1 MNVRMDSV
9 MEFILFLSFMD
20 DMDDVVEYLRSVRC
34 GIEGE
39 WNF

>member
-1 MNVRMDSV
+1 MNERMDSV
-9 MEFILFLSFMD
+9 KEFILFLSFMD
-20 DMDDVVEYLRSVRC
+20 DVVAYLRSVRC

>member
-1 MNVRMDSV
+1 MNERMDSIK
-9 MEFILFLSFMD
+9 EFILFLFF
-20 DMDDVVEYLRSVRC
+20 MDDVVEYLRSVRC

>member
-1 MNVRMDSV
+1 MNKRMDSV
-9 MEFILFLSFMD
+9 KEFILFLYFMEG
-20 DMDDVVEYLRSVRC
+20 VVAYLRSVRC